1 MAGIPGAISDS
12 NNNNNYYGSKLDGLD
27 VSELECPICY
37 HEYNAGPKCPRVL
50 ECYHVFCTECL
61 QKIQLSMQIPGQS
74 SPFLI
79 PCPLCRHPTQLRIG
93 GALSLPVHS
102 QIFSQLPPLAFHLN
116 PSSRLATV
124 TQHVVVSLDA
134 ADARFII
141 LPTVSLRVEQRRALR
156 TEQERDGSTAVGRE
170 EPISLQNPVPPPVA
184 RTVMLQKRRRALF
197 FVKCISVMF
206 WIILIIVSVLSIVH
220 GPSLFNG

>member
-1 MAGIPGAISDS
+1 MAGIPGTIPDS
-12 NNNNNYYGSKLDGLD
+12 NNNNNYYGSKLDSLD
-27 VSELECPICY
+27 ALELECPICY
-37 HEYNAGPKCPRVL
+37 HEYNAGTKCPRVL

-156 TEQERDGSTAVGRE
+156 AEQEGDG
-170 EPISLQNPVPPPVA
+170 LQNPVPPPVA
-184 RTVMLQKRRRALF
+184 RTVMLQKRRRTLF
-197 FVKCISVMF
+197 FVKFISVMF
-206 WIILIIVSVLSIVH
+206 WIILIVVSVLSIVH